1 MADQAVQ
8 SHADRLAADL
18 PGRVIRT
25 GDDGYEE
32 ARRVWNGLSDRRPA
46 IIARCASTDDVVAAV
61 TSARESGL
69 AVAIRGGGHSAQGYG
84 TCDGG
89 LVIDL
94 SGMKGIEVDPASRTV
109 RAQPGLTWGEFD
121 AATQEHGLA
130 VTGGRFSTTG
140 IAGLTLGSGSGW
152 LERRCGLTADNL
164 LEAEVVTAAGEVVTA
179 SESEH
184 PELFWGLRGGGG
196 NFGVVTSFRYRLHE
210 IGPIVLGGML
220 IAAPERGAEVLRFMR
235 GYMADAPE
243 DLGAGVAFVSAPPE
257 PFVPEAMHFAPVVG
271 TIVCWT
277 GDPEEGE
284 RVLAPIRE
292 AVQPLMDIVQPMP
305 YVALQSMLDAGG
317 PPGTRA
323 YMKAE
328 FIEDLSDEAI
338 EKLVAHGA
346 GRPGPMTQ
354 LLLEPLGGAIARV
367 GEDDTALGRRQVPW
381 CYHALALWMEP
392 DEATEQAQVA
402 WARELAADLAP
413 HTVPGVYLNYTSDE
427 GDERVRSSFGEERY
441 ARLVAVKDRYD
452 PGNLFRLNQNV
463 RPSAGAGV

>member
-1 MADQAVQ
+1 
-8 SHADRLAADL
+8 
-18 PGRVIRT
+18 
-25 GDDGYEE
+25 
-32 ARRVWNGLSDRRPA
+32 
-46 IIARCASTDDVVAAV
+46 
-61 TSARESGL
+61 
-69 AVAIRGGGHSAQGYG
+69 
-84 TCDGG
+84 
-89 LVIDL
+89 
-94 SGMKGIEVDPASRTV
+94 
-109 RAQPGLTWGEFD
+109 
-121 AATQEHGLA
+121 
-130 VTGGRFSTTG
+130 
-140 IAGLTLGSGSGW
+140 
-152 LERRCGLTADNL
+152 
-164 LEAEVVTAAGEVVTA
+164 
-179 SESEH
+179 
-184 PELFWGLRGGGG
+184 
-196 NFGVVTSFRYRLHE
+196 
-210 IGPIVLGGML
+210 
-220 IAAPERGAEVLRFMR
+220 
-235 GYMADAPE
+235 
-243 DLGAGVAFVSAPPE
+243 
-257 PFVPEAMHFAPVVG
+257 
-271 TIVCWT
+271 
-277 GDPEEGE
+277 
-284 RVLAPIRE
+284 VLAPIRE

-392 DEATEQAQVA
+392 DEATERAQVA